1 MLAEQ
6 RQMRI
11 LEEIRR
17 SSAVGVSELRELL
30 GVSDMTVRRDL
41 DVLAAAGLV
50 NKVHGGATAP
60 GGLSADEPGF
70 EAKSHR
76 QLEEKEAIARA
87 AATLVEP
94 GRAIGLT
101 AGTTTWRLANH
112 INAVTDLTV
121 VRISI
126 QVENMVTDVRSSTQA
141 HVL

>member
-1 MLAEQ
+1 MLAGQ
-6 RQMRI
+6 RQKLI
-11 LEEIRR
+11 LEEVRRRGAIR
-17 SSAVGVSELRELL
+17 VSELTDLL
-30 GVSDMTVRRDL
+30 DVSDMTIRRDL
-41 DVLAAAGLV
+41 DVLASAGLV
-50 NKVHGGATAP
+50 DKVHGGATAP

-76 QLEEKEAIARA
+76 QLDEKEAIARA
-87 AATLVEP
+87 ASALVEP